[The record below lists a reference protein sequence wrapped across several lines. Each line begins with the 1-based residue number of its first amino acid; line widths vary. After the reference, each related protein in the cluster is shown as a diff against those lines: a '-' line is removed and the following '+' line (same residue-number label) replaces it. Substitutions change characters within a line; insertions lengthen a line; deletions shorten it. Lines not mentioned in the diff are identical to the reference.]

1 MNKEA
6 IDALIEKNPKL
17 VSARA
22 KLEAM
27 APGNYCLHRSWGFG
41 KIVDYDAVEAKIIID
56 FEEGKKGH
64 AMAPAFCVD
73 KLDVLKPNDILVR
86 SRIEADLIDEMIKS
100 NPGDLMCEI
109 ISVADGQAMTTAEIE
124 RTLARVIGPIKYKK
138 WWTATKKVLVKDP
151 RIGVPIKKSDPYIF
165 RDEPV
170 KPEQEILEQFHATKN
185 SKQKILL
192 GEKLYA
198 LSENISV
205 VRDEMPKILEA
216 LTSAIK
222 NAKSL
227 SQADRLHG
235 VWVRNNLA
243 RDLHEDDEDVEASV
257 EALEPSSASILDATN
272 DYSELAAELPPLYFK
287 RYLDLIRRTYP
298 DKWLSMVEDLLRNSS
313 GKFTSECINFM
324 LEQEQ
329 QERISYCLDRWLN
342 EQTIKGPLLFWVV
355 KNRNSKKYYSIIHP
369 LVTPRLLAAMFYAID
384 HEALQNAS
392 TRRIPLGDLL
402 SDDAD
407 LIPDLLA
414 DANVETASDLA
425 QTLLLNQGFEEL
437 TKKSLLARF
446 IKKFPTVQSL
456 LAGQSADTSED
467 NALIVSQAS
476 FNLAKA
482 EYEDL
487 IATKIP
493 ENKQAIVTAREHGD
507 LKENSEY
514 KMARQDQD
522 MLLSRKNEL
531 EVDLS
536 RARIT
541 DFSEANT
548 DNVGIGSIV
557 ELKEGSSGK
566 THKYA
571 ILGAWDSDPE
581 NDILS
586 YKTPL
591 AQQLLGKEPGST
603 ASTKIGGNE
612 EEWTIVKITRWLDKK

>member
-6 IDALIEKNPKL
+6 IDALIKKNPK
-17 VSARA
+17 VASHRA

-27 APGNYCLHRSWGFG
+27 VPGHYCLHRSWGFG
-41 KIVDYDAVEAKIIID
+41 KIVDYNEVDDRLIID

-73 KLDVLKPNDILVR
+73 KLEILKPNDMLVR
-86 SRIEADLIDEMIKS
+86 SRTEPDVIEEMIKKKPADLI
-100 NPGDLMCEI
+100 CEI
-109 ISVADGQAMTTAEIE
+109 ISANENHAMMATEIE
-124 RTLARVIGPIKYKK
+124 RLLARVIGPIKYKK

-151 RIGVPIKKSDPYIF
+151 RIGVPLKKSDPFIY

-170 KPEQEILEQFHATKN
+170 KPEDEILEQFRGTKN
-185 SKQKILL
+185 SKQKIDL
-192 GEKLYA
+192 GEKLFA

-205 VRDEMPKILEA
+205 IREEMPQILAE
-216 LTSAIK
+216 LTDAIA

-243 RDLHEDDEDVEASV
+243 RDLNDDVES
-257 EALEPSSASILDATN
+257 LEPSSASILDATN
-272 DYSELAAELPPLYFK
+272 DYSELAANLPSQYFK
-287 RYLDLIRRTYP
+287 RYLDLISRTYP
-298 DKWLSMVEDLLRNSS
+298 EKWQAMVEDLLRNSS

-324 LEQEQ
+324 LEREM
-329 QERISYCLDRWLN
+329 QERISYCLDRWLK

-355 KNRNSKKYYSIIHP
+355 KNRASKKYSKIIEP

-392 TRRIPLGDLL
+392 TRRIPLADLL
-402 SDDAD
+402 SDDTT
-407 LIPDLLA
+407 LIPDLLS
-414 DANVETASDLA
+414 DANVETANDLA
-425 QTLLLNQGFEEL
+425 QTLLLNQGFEDL

-446 IKKFPTVQSL
+446 IKQFPSVQSL
-456 LAGQSADTSED
+456 LAGQAAETSEEE
-467 NALIVSQAS
+467 ALIVSQES
-476 FNLAKA
+476 FNEAKA
-482 EYEDL
+482 EYEEL

-493 ENKQAIVTAREHGD
+493 ENKLAIQVARDHGD

-522 MLLSRKNEL
+522 ILLSRKSEL

-536 RARIT
+536 RARVT
-541 DFSEANT
+541 DFTEATT
-548 DNVGIGSIV
+548 DNVGIGCVV

-566 THKYA
+566 TQKYS

-591 AQQLLGKEPGST
+591 AQALLGKETGAT
-603 ASTKIGGNE
+603 VSTKIGGNE
-612 EEWTIVKITRWLDKK
+612 EEWTVLGIARWVDVK

>member
-41 KIVDYDAVEAKIIID
+41 KIVDYNELEAKIIID
-56 FEEGKKGH
+56 FEEGKQGH

-86 SRIEADLIDEMIKS
+86 SRLEADVIEDMIKKA
-100 NPGDLMCEI
+100 PADLMCEI
-109 ISVADGQAMTTAEIE
+109 ISAADGQAMTTAEIE
-124 RTLARVIGPIKYKK
+124 RTLSRVIGPIKYKK

-170 KPEQEILEQFHATKN
+170 KPEQEILEQFHAIRN

-205 VRDEMPKILEA
+205 VREEMPQILAE
-216 LTSAIK
+216 LTDAIQ

-243 RDLHEDDEDVEASV
+243 RDLHEDV
-257 EALEPSSASILDATN
+257 EALEPSSASILDATS
-272 DYSELAAELPPLYFK
+272 DYSELAAELPSLYFK
-287 RYLDLIRRTYP
+287 RYIDLIRRTYP
-298 DKWLSMVEDLLRNSS
+298 DKWQEMVEDLLRNSS

-329 QERISYCLDRWLN
+329 NERISYCLDRWLN
-342 EQTIKGPLLFWVV
+342 EQTIKGPLLFWIV
-355 KNRNSKKYYSIIHP
+355 KNRNSKKYASIIRP

-384 HEALQNAS
+384 YESLQNAS

-402 SDDAD
+402 SDDTD

-414 DANVETASDLA
+414 DANVETAHDLA

-456 LAGQSADTSED
+456 LAGESTEASED
-467 NALIVSQAS
+467 EGLIISQDS
-476 FNLAKA
+476 FNTAKA

-487 IATKIP
+487 IANKIP

-522 MLLSRKNEL
+522 ILLSRKNEL

-536 RARIT
+536 RARVT
-541 DFSEANT
+541 DFSEATT
-548 DNVGIGSIV
+548 DNVGIGCVV
-557 ELKEGSSGK
+557 ELQQGSTGK
-566 THKYA
+566 TQRYA

-591 AQQLLGKEPGST
+591 AQQLIGKEIGET
-603 ASTKIGGNE
+603 VATTIGGNE
-612 EEWTIVKITRWLDKK
+612 EQWTILSIGRWLDAQ

>member
-1 MNKEA
+1 MNKEE
-6 IDALIEKNPKL
+6 IDALIEKNPTL
-17 VSARA
+17 AVSRA

-41 KIVDYDAVEAKIIID
+41 KITDYDPVEAKIIID
-56 FEEGKKGH
+56 FEDGKTGH

-73 KLDVLKPNDILVR
+73 KLDVLKPDDILVR
-86 SRIEADLIDEMIKS
+86 SRTEADLINQMIKQQ
-100 NPGDLMCEI
+100 PADLICEI
-109 ISVADGQAMTTAEIE
+109 IAAADGQAMSTAEIE
-124 RTLARVIGPIKYKK
+124 RVLARVIGPIKYKK
-138 WWTATKKVLVKDP
+138 WWTATKKLLVKDP

-170 KPEQEILEQFHATKN
+170 KPEEEILEQFHATKN
-185 SKQKILL
+185 PKQKILF

-205 VRDEMPKILEA
+205 IREEMPEILAE
-216 LTSAIK
+216 LTDAIR

-227 SQADRLHG
+227 RQADRLYG

-243 RDLHEDDEDVEASV
+243 RDLHADV

-272 DYSELAAELPPLYFK
+272 DYSELAAELPSPYLK
-287 RYLDLIRRTYP
+287 RYLDLIHRTYP
-298 DKWLSMVEDLLRNSS
+298 DKWQHMLEDLLRNSS

-324 LEQEQ
+324 LEHGQSK
-329 QERISYCLDRWLN
+329 RISYCLDRWLN

-355 KNRNSKKYYSIIHP
+355 KNRNSKKYAAIINP

-392 TRRIPLGDLL
+392 ARRIPLGDLL
-402 SDDAD
+402 SDDSE

-414 DANVETASDLA
+414 DANVETACDLA

-456 LAGQSADTSED
+456 LAGQATEASEED
-467 NALIVSQAS
+467 ALIVSQDS

-482 EYEDL
+482 EYEEL
-487 IATKIP
+487 ISTKIP

-507 LKENSEY
+507 LKENAEY

-522 MLLSRKNEL
+522 ILLSRKNEL

-541 DFSEANT
+541 DFSDATT
-548 DNVGIGSIV
+548 DNIGIGSCV
-557 ELKEGSSGK
+557 ELKQGSTGK
-566 THKYA
+566 THSYA
-571 ILGAWDSDPE
+571 ILGAWDSDPA
-581 NDILS
+581 NNILS

-591 AQQLLGKEPGST
+591 AQQLLGKEVGAT
-603 ASTKIGGNE
+603 ASTNIGGNQ
-612 EEWTIVKITRWLDKK
+612 EEWTILKISRWLDKH

>member
-41 KIVDYDAVEAKIIID
+41 KIVDYDPVAAKIIID

-86 SRIEADLIDEMIKS
+86 SRIEADLIEEMIKKA
-100 NPGDLMCEI
+100 PGDLMCEI
-109 ISVADGQAMTTAEIE
+109 ISAADGQAMTTAEIE
-124 RTLARVIGPIKYKK
+124 RVLARVIGPIKYKK

-151 RIGVPIKKSDPYIF
+151 RIGAPIKKSDPYIF

-170 KPEQEILEQFHATKN
+170 KPEQEILEQFHSTKN

-205 VRDEMPKILEA
+205 VREEMPQILEE
-216 LTSAIK
+216 LTDAIR

-243 RDLHEDDEDVEASV
+243 RDLHEDVET
-257 EALEPSSASILDATN
+257 LEPSSASILDATA
-272 DYSELAAELPPLYFK
+272 DYSELAAELPALYFK

-298 DKWLSMVEDLLRNSS
+298 DKWLQMVEDLLRNSS
-313 GKFTSECINFM
+313 GKFTTECINFL

-342 EQTIKGPLLFWVV
+342 EQTIKGPLLLWVV
-355 KNRNSKKYYSIIHP
+355 KNRNSKKYYSIINP
-369 LVTPRLLAAMFYAID
+369 LVTPRLFAAMFYAID
-384 HEALQNAS
+384 YEALQNAS

-402 SDDAD
+402 SDDTD

-414 DANVETASDLA
+414 DANVETARDLA

-456 LAGQSADTSED
+456 LAGESANASED
-467 NALIVSQAS
+467 DALIVSQDS
-476 FNLAKA
+476 FNAAKA

-493 ENKQAIVTAREHGD
+493 ENKQSIVTAREHGD

-522 MLLSRKNEL
+522 ILLSRKNEL

-536 RARIT
+536 RARVT
-541 DFSEANT
+541 DFTEASN
-548 DNVGIGSIV
+548 DLVGICSMV
-557 ELKEGSSGK
+557 DLKEGSTGK
-566 THKYA
+566 KHQYA
-571 ILGAWDSDPE
+571 ILGAWDSDPK
-581 NDILS
+581 NNILS

-591 AQQLLGKEPGST
+591 AQQLLGKEKGAT
-603 ASTKIGGNE
+603 AATKIGGNE
-612 EEWTIVKITRWLDKK
+612 EEWTIVKISRWLDKK